1 METEHEPDHTTVLH
15 IGREELVVRQRYE
28 VVSIVNDLL
37 IGTWF
42 VIGSVLFFFSSL
54 STAGTWLFLVGSLQ
68 MLVRPAIRFRRRVH
82 LQRFHPER
90 PGSGDG
96 GNDF

>member
-1 METEHEPDHTTVLH
+1 MEMEHEPDNTTVLH

-42 VIGSVLFFFSSL
+42 VIGSVFFFFASL
-54 STAGTWLFLVGSLQ
+54 STAGTWLFLVGSVQ

-82 LQRFHPER
+82 LKRFHPER